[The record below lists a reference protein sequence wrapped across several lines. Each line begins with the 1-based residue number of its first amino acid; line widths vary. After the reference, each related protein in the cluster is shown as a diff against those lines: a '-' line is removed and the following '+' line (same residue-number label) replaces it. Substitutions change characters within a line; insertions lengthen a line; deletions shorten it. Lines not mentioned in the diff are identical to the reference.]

1 MSEQKAA
8 KANEQKAAKA
18 SEKKAVKASEQKSN
32 KRVLEGVVTSNK
44 AEKTVIVQVE
54 RKYLHPQYHKTIRTH
69 KKYMAH
75 DEAGECNIG
84 DTVRIV
90 ESRPLSARKR
100 WALQAIVSR
109 AEVL

>member
-1 MSEQKAA
+1 MSEQ
-8 KANEQKAAKA
+8 NI
-18 SEKKAVKASEQKSN
+18 EKKSN
-32 KRVLEGVVTSNK
+32 KHILEGVVTSNK

-54 RKYLHPQYHKTIRTH
+54 RKYLHPQYRKTVRSH

-75 DEAGECNIG
+75 DEANECNIG

-100 WALQAIVSR
+100 WVLQDIVTR
-109 AEVL
+109 AEQL